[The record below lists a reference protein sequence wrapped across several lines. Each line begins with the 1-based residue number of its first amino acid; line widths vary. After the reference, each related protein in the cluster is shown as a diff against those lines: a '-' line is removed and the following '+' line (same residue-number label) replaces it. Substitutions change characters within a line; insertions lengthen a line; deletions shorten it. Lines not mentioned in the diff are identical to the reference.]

1 MTIAPSPYLTQYL
14 QPIAALLARDDV
26 TDIYINAPGEVWAE
40 TIGGTIERYEE
51 PAIDEASLWRLAR
64 QVASLSHQGINRE
77 HPLLSAI
84 LPDGS
89 RVQIVAPPA
98 TRGAM
103 AVAIRRHVVAD
114 RRLTDY
120 DWSTLARARDVP
132 AAPVETDP
140 AARLAAAVRARK
152 TILVSG
158 GTSTGKTTF
167 LNALLSEIPANERLI
182 VIEDTPELQLRHA
195 NAVGLVAVRNA
206 LGEARIGTEDLLQ
219 ASLRMRPDRIIL
231 GELRGPEA
239 MTFLRAINT
248 GHPGSISTIH
258 ADTPDRAVEQLA
270 LLVLQTG
277 TRLTR
282 ADILL
287 YVHQIID
294 VFVQLERRDGRRQIT
309 EVRWTDRTR

>member
-140 AARLAAAVRARK
+140 ASQLAAAVRARK

-167 LNALLSEIPANERLI
+167 LNAVLSEIPANERLI